1 MSNTEKLKAA
11 LQDFVDFYNDEWPNM
26 PMAELVKRAEQA
38 LEETK

>member
-11 LQDFVDFYNDEWPNM
+11 LQDFVDFHNDPNM
-26 PMAELVKRAEQA
+26 PMAELVKRAEEA

>member
-1 MSNTEKLKAA
+1 MSNTELLKAA
-11 LQDFVDFYNDEWPNM
+11 LQDFVDFYNDPNM